1 MARRGGNG
9 ERERFWR
16 NAVRGQ
22 RRSAL
27 TIRAFCRQA
36 GLSESGFHWWRREL
50 ERRRPKRATPVIT
63 RRQPSSAHFV
73 PVTVTQATS
82 LPAYEVFLPNGVRVL
97 VHGSADEKLVDV
109 LAALERPAC

>member
-1 MARRGGNG
+1 MARLGGNG

-22 RRSAL
+22 RQSAL
-27 TIRAFCRQA
+27 TIRAFCRQE

-50 ERRRPKRATPVIT
+50 ERRRPKRTAPATP
-63 RRQPSSAHFV
+63 RGQPSSVRFV
-73 PVTVTQATS
+73 PVTVTPTTS
-82 LPAYEVFLPNGVRVL
+82 MAAYEVFLPNGVRVL